1 MLIVPKTIKYLWAY
15 LSKCARLVHSKQPN
29 LTSEIKEE
37 LSNIYILL
45 SFIYIYNI
53 CI

>member
-29 LTSEIKEE
+29 LTSEIK
-37 LSNIYILL
+37 LYVYNMYIIYK
-45 SFIYIYNI
+45 
-53 CI
+53 